1 MTEPSFALLFAI
13 GVFAGVLS
21 GLFGIGGGVVIVPAL
36 IYIAGFRQH
45 LATGTSLA
53 VLLPPIGVAAAFE
66 YYRNGNVNVRAAAII
81 AVAILIG
88 SWLGA
93 VVANRMAGPQLR
105 LAFGIFV
112 VGLGIY
118 LVYGALLRLGWIG
131 RS

>member
-1 MTEPSFALLFAI
+1 MPEASFALLFAI

-45 LATGTSLA
+45 MATGTSLA
-53 VLLPPIGVAAAFE
+53 VLLPPIGLAAAYE
-66 YYRNGNVNVRAAAII
+66 YYRKGNVDIRAAAII
-81 AVAILIG
+81 AVAILVG

-93 VVANRMAGPQLR
+93 VIANRMAGPQLR

-112 VGLGIY
+112 VGLGVY
-118 LVYGALLRLGWIG
+118 LVYGALVRLGWL